1 MWSDDDLDA
10 LRRATAVTDA
20 AKKQL
25 LKFTREL
32 IAKTQ
37 KEFRREKKVAEAREA
52 ADQDLVSARAG
63 ILEDSTSEAILR
75 YEGATDR
82 KLYTTI
88 AQLERLQRQRRG
100 DCRARDSRGRNEDG

>member
-20 AKKQL
+20 AKKQR

-37 KEFRREKKVAEAREA
+37 KEFRREKKVAEARGGSRPRPR
-52 ADQDLVSARAG
+52 VG
-63 ILEDSTSEAILR
+63 T
-75 YEGATDR
+75 
-82 KLYTTI
+82 
-88 AQLERLQRQRRG
+88 RG
-100 DCRARDSRGRNEDG
+100 DTGRLDE